1 MEFISELISEFMP
14 ENLSTTEAVGL
25 IAFSYI
31 TSAVSATFG
40 LGGGVMMLVA
50 MASIM
55 PALAVIPV
63 HGAVQAGSNGG
74 RAWILRQ
81 HINWSIF
88 RYFLIGSLIGAAAAS
103 QIVVALPRDVLRLIL
118 GLFVLYI
125 VWGPKLTKRDIGD
138 VAYIPVGIGT
148 TFASMFVGATGLLI
162 GAFMPPGK
170 LGRLTTVSMQAVCA
184 MLQHALKIL
193 VFGLLGFTFWEWLPL
208 VLAMIATGFLGTFTG
223 KAFLE
228 RIPEKAFGWMFKT
241 LLTVLAIRL
250 ITLAAIE
257 LWEGAG

>member
-1 MEFISELISEFMP
+1 MDALMEFIPTDLTMM
-14 ENLSTTEAVGL
+14 EAIGL

-63 HGAVQAGSNGG
+63 HGAVQVGSNGG
-74 RAWILRQ
+74 RAWMLKE

-88 RYFLIGSLIGAAAAS
+88 KYFLIGSVIGAALAS

-125 VWGPKLTKRDIGD
+125 VWGPKPTKREIGD
-138 VAYIPVGIGT
+138 AAYIPVGIGT

-170 LGRLTTVSMQAVCA
+170 LGRMTTVTMQAICA
-184 MLQHALKIL
+184 MIQHALKIV
-193 VFGLLGFTFWEWLPL
+193 VFGLLGFAFWEWVPL

-223 KAFLE
+223 KALLE
-228 RIPEKAFGWMFKT
+228 KIPEKAFGWLFKT
-241 LLTVLAIRL
+241 LLTILSIRL
-250 ITLAAIE
+250 ISLAGLE
-257 LWEGAG
+257 LWQGTN

>member
-14 ENLSTTEAVGL
+14 TNLSTAEALGL

-55 PALAVIPV
+55 PALAVI
-63 HGAVQAGSNGG
+63 
-74 RAWILRQ
+74 
-81 HINWSIF
+81 

-125 VWGPKLTKRDIGD
+125 VWGPKPTKRDIGD

-193 VFGLLGFTFWEWLPL
+193 VFGLLGFAFWEWLPL

>member
-1 MEFISELISEFMP
+1 MDALMEFIPTDLTMM
-14 ENLSTTEAVGL
+14 EAIGL

-63 HGAVQAGSNGG
+63 HGAVQVGSNGG
-74 RAWILRQ
+74 RAWMLKE

-88 RYFLIGSLIGAAAAS
+88 KYFLIGSVIGAALAS

-125 VWGPKLTKRDIGD
+125 VWGPKPTKREIGD
-138 VAYIPVGIGT
+138 AAYIPVGIGT

-170 LGRLTTVSMQAVCA
+170 LGRMTTVTMQAICA
-184 MLQHALKIL
+184 MIQHALKIV
-193 VFGLLGFTFWEWLPL
+193 VFGLLGFAFWEWVPL
-208 VLAMIATGFLGTFTG
+208 VLGMIATGFLGTFTG
-223 KAFLE
+223 KALLE
-228 RIPEKAFGWMFKT
+228 KIPEKAFGWLFKT
-241 LLTVLAIRL
+241 LLTILSIRL
-250 ITLAAIE
+250 ISLAGLE
-257 LWEGAG
+257 LWQGTN

>member
-1 MEFISELISEFMP
+1 MDFLLQFVPSD
-14 ENLSTTEAVGL
+14 LSPIEAGGL
-25 IAFSYI
+25 ILFSYI

-40 LGGGVMMLVA
+40 LGGGVMMLIA

-55 PALAVIPV
+55 PASAVVPV
-63 HGAVQAGSNGG
+63 HGAVQVGSNGG
-74 RAWILRQ
+74 RAWMLRE

-88 RYFLIGSLIGAAAAS
+88 KYFLIGSIIGAAAAS
-103 QIVVALPRDVLRLIL
+103 QIVVSLPRDVLRLIL

-125 VWGPKLTKRDIGD
+125 VWGPKPTKREIGD

-170 LGRLTTVSMQAVCA
+170 LGRMTTVTMQAICA
-184 MLQHALKIL
+184 MIQHALKIV
-193 VFGLLGFTFWEWLPL
+193 VFGLLGFAFWEWLPL

-223 KAFLE
+223 KTLLE
-228 RIPEKAFGWMFKT
+228 KIPEKAFGWLFKT
-241 LLTVLAIRL
+241 LLTVLSIRL
-250 ITLAAIE
+250 ISLAGLE
-257 LWEGAG
+257 LWRGTP

>member
-1 MEFISELISEFMP
+1 MDFILQFVPSD
-14 ENLSTTEAVGL
+14 LSPIEAGGL
-25 IAFSYI
+25 ILFSYI

-40 LGGGVMMLVA
+40 LGGGVMMLIA

-63 HGAVQAGSNGG
+63 HGAVQVGSNGG
-74 RAWILRQ
+74 RAWMLRE

-88 RYFLIGSLIGAAAAS
+88 TYFLIGSVIGAAAAS
-103 QIVVALPRDVLRLIL
+103 QIVVSLPRDVLRLIL

-125 VWGPKLTKRDIGD
+125 VWGPKPTKREIGD

-170 LGRLTTVSMQAVCA
+170 LGRMTTVTMQAICA
-184 MLQHALKIL
+184 MIQHALKIV
-193 VFGLLGFTFWEWLPL
+193 VFGLLGFAFWEWLPL

-223 KAFLE
+223 KTLLE
-228 RIPEKAFGWMFKT
+228 KIPEKAFGWLFKT
-241 LLTVLAIRL
+241 LLTVLSIRL
-250 ITLAAIE
+250 ISLAGLE
-257 LWEGAG
+257 LWRGTP

>member
-1 MEFISELISEFMP
+1 MDALTEFIPTELTIM
-14 ENLSTTEAVGL
+14 EAAGL
-25 IAFSYI
+25 IVFSYI

-55 PALAVIPV
+55 PALVVIPV
-63 HGAVQAGSNGG
+63 HGAVQVGSNAG
-74 RAWILRQ
+74 RAWMLRK

-88 RYFLIGSLIGAAAAS
+88 KFFLIGSVIGAALAS
-103 QIVVALPRDVLRLIL
+103 QIVVALPRDVLRLTL

-125 VWGPKLTKRDIGD
+125 VWGPKPTKREIDD
-138 VAYIPVGIGT
+138 AAYVPVGIGT

-170 LGRLTTVSMQAVCA
+170 LGRMTTVTMQAICA
-184 MLQHALKIL
+184 MIQHALKIV
-193 VFGLLGFTFWEWLPL
+193 VFGLLGFAFWEWMPL

-223 KAFLE
+223 KALLE
-228 RIPEKAFGWMFKT
+228 KIPEKAFGWLFKT
-241 LLTVLAIRL
+241 LLTALSIRL
-250 ITLAAIE
+250 ISLAGLE
-257 LWEGAG
+257 LLQGTN

>member
-1 MEFISELISEFMP
+1 MDLIIAFIPTDLTMI
-14 ENLSTTEAVGL
+14 EALGL
-25 IAFSYI
+25 IGFSYI

-63 HGAVQAGSNGG
+63 HGAVQVGSNGG
-74 RAWILRQ
+74 RAWMLRE
-81 HINWSIF
+81 HINWNIF
-88 RYFLIGSLIGAAAAS
+88 KYFLIGSVIGAAAAS
-103 QIVVALPRDVLRLIL
+103 QLVVALPRDVLRLIL

-125 VWGPKLTKRDIGD
+125 VWGPKPTKREIGD
-138 VAYIPVGIGT
+138 VGYIPVGIGT

-170 LGRLTTVSMQAVCA
+170 LGRMTTVTMQAICA
-184 MLQHALKIL
+184 MIQHALKIL
-193 VFGLLGFTFWEWLPL
+193 VFGLLGFAFWEWVPL

-223 KAFLE
+223 KRLLE
-228 RIPEKAFGWMFKT
+228 KIPEKAFGWLFKT
-241 LLTVLAIRL
+241 LLTVLSIRL
-250 ITLAAIE
+250 ISLAGLE
-257 LWEGAG
+257 LWGAGS

>member
-1 MEFISELISEFMP
+1 MDYLMQFIPAGLGP
-14 ENLSTTEAVGL
+14 WEAAGL
-25 IAFSYI
+25 IIFSYI

-74 RAWILRQ
+74 RAWMLRE

-88 RYFLIGSLIGAAAAS
+88 KYFLIGSVIGAAAAS
-103 QIVVALPRDVLRLIL
+103 QVVVALPRDVLRLIL

-125 VWGPKLTKRDIGD
+125 VWGPKPKTREIGD
-138 VAYIPVGIGT
+138 IAYIPVGIGT

-170 LGRLTTVSMQAVCA
+170 LGRMTTVSMQAVCA

-193 VFGLLGFTFWEWLPL
+193 VFGMLGFAFWEWVPL
-208 VLAMIATGFLGTFTG
+208 VIAMIATGFLGTFTG
-223 KAFLE
+223 KTLLE
-228 RIPEKAFGWMFKT
+228 RIPEKAFGYLFKG
-241 LLTVLAIRL
+241 LLTILSIRL
-250 ITLAAIE
+250 ISLAALE
-257 LWEGAG
+257 LWQGGS